1 MRLIERI
8 ARRPAEA
15 RSGFDDLVAQFGG
28 VNYLLG
34 NNTQQGP
41 PGVPSES
48 APAGFQSMV
57 QSVYARNGIVAA
69 CIAARMALIS
79 EARFKW
85 RNLSDRRM
93 FGSEALA
100 ILERPTPNATTGDV
114 LARFEQDA
122 SLAGNGY
129 RVRIGNQLHHVRP
142 DWMHIILGSNM
153 AESYEIADAPDAT
166 VVGYAYW
173 PGGAS
178 GKYDP
183 LVFRPIDVAHYAPE
197 PDPLFRFRGQSWITQ
212 VLTEVDTDRQLTQ
225 HKANFLER
233 GATPS
238 FAIRYPETLKDRGQ
252 QEQIVDLFAERHE
265 GAANAWKALHLF
277 GGADPVTIGSN
288 FRDLDFKSVQGAGE
302 TRIASRARVPASVL
316 GISEGLAGSALNAGN
331 FSQARRQ
338 FGEQFAYPSWRLM
351 CEALAPL
358 VAVPAGAELWYDTTD
373 VAFLHEDAKDAAEVV
388 STQATAIRTLTDGGY
403 DPDAVVTAVTG
414 GDLSTLLA
422 QHSGLVPV
430 QLQPPGSG
438 NMNDGPSAPTPDT
451 GAA

>member
-93 FGSEALA
+93 FGNEALG
-100 ILERPTPNATTGDV
+100 ILERPTPNATTGDI
-114 LARFEQDA
+114 LARLEQDA

-153 AESYEIADAPDAT
+153 ADGYEVADAPASFDASHT
-166 VVGYAYW
+166 MRWAMC
-173 PGGAS
+173 
-178 GKYDP
+178 
-183 LVFRPIDVAHYAPE
+183 AP
-197 PDPLFRFRGQSWITQ
+197 
-212 VLTEVDTDRQLTQ
+212 
-225 HKANFLER
+225 
-233 GATPS
+233 
-238 FAIRYPETLKDRGQ
+238 
-252 QEQIVDLFAERHE
+252 
-265 GAANAWKALHLF
+265 
-277 GGADPVTIGSN
+277 
-288 FRDLDFKSVQGAGE
+288 
-302 TRIASRARVPASVL
+302 
-316 GISEGLAGSALNAGN
+316 
-331 FSQARRQ
+331 
-338 FGEQFAYPSWRLM
+338 
-351 CEALAPL
+351 CE
-358 VAVPAGAELWYDTTD
+358 
-373 VAFLHEDAKDAAEVV
+373 
-388 STQATAIRTLTDGGY
+388 
-403 DPDAVVTAVTG
+403 
-414 GDLSTLLA
+414 
-422 QHSGLVPV
+422 
-430 QLQPPGSG
+430 
-438 NMNDGPSAPTPDT
+438 
-451 GAA
+451 